1 MRAPTERMAG
11 GPKPFLTALGAG
23 AIAVAVATS
32 AFGQVPSTQTFTT
45 SQSEFTA
52 GVRNQG
58 WWSGQPTILNDD
70 SNANYVASRGDGAS
84 EENFF
89 TFDLRG
95 LRPSCAVRAAT
106 LRLTRFEG
114 SGTGVL
120 SYQLWDVSTP
130 AATLNRNDGF
140 SPTIAGDLSSGTSFG
155 RFAVDSAG
163 SLARDEVLSFPLNAA
178 GVAAVSAA
186 RGGFFSIGGALS
198 VSDNGFL
205 FGFSGNA
212 GTQELLVG
220 CRSMPTTTAQCKNG
234 GWRTFGVFKNQ
245 GDCVSY
251 VAPGGK
257 NPPGN
262 KTG

>member
-1 MRAPTERMAG
+1 MAAMPYLPRVEPRRTTRGCSGSLSPDSAHAACGARRPAGKEGVRFTPMRAPTALMAG
-11 GPKPFLTALGAG
+11 GPKPFLTAVGAG
-23 AIAVAVATS
+23 AIALAVATS
-32 AFGQVPSTQTFTT
+32 AFGQEPSTQTFTT

-95 LRPSCAVRAAT
+95 LRASCAVRAAT

-130 AATLNRNDGF
+130 AAILNRNDGY
-140 SPTIAGDLSSGTSFG
+140 SPTIAGDL
-155 RFAVDSAG
+155 R
-163 SLARDEVLSFPLNAA
+163 LARRL
-178 GVAAVSAA
+178 
-186 RGGFFSIGGALS
+186 GALPS
-198 VSDNGFL
+198 
-205 FGFSGNA
+205 
-212 GTQELLVG
+212 TQPGRLHVMRF
-220 CRSMPTTTAQCKNG
+220 CRSP
-234 GWRTFGVFKNQ
+234 
-245 GDCVSY
+245 
-251 VAPGGK
+251 
-257 NPPGN
+257 
-262 KTG
+262 